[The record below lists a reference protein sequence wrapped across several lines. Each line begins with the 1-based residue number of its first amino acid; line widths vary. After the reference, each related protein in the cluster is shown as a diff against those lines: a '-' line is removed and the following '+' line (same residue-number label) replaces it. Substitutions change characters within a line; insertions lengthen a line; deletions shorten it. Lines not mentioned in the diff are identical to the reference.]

1 MKQLSPAASLVAF
14 LAIFGVTF
22 AGLWHM
28 TRPAPLEDAEPEK
41 ITMEPI
47 IVTHVPNYGSVPDF
61 TLLDQD
67 ENRITKADL
76 AGKLWVASFIFTSCA
91 GTCPVMAGRC
101 QQLQASLPDD
111 TLLVSFSVDPARDT
125 PAVLREWGAKFGR
138 DPAKWSLVTGDF
150 PQIFQL
156 MRKGF
161 ELETENPLMHS
172 SGFVLVD
179 RYGNRR
185 GYYEALEK
193 DEMPR
198 LIRDIN
204 LVLAEKSPPMPMLSP
219 APTSTATGHA
229 QQPAPAP
236 AAP

>member
-14 LAIFGVTF
+14 LVIFGATF
-22 AGLWHM
+22 AGLWRW
-28 TRPAPLEDAEPEK
+28 TRPAPAPPAPPET
-41 ITMEPI
+41 IVMDPI
-47 IVTHVPNYGSVPDF
+47 VVTHVPNYGTTPDF
-61 TLLDQD
+61 TLIDQD
-67 ENRITKADL
+67 GNRITKGDL
-76 AGKLWVASFIFTSCA
+76 AGKLWIANFIFTSCA

-111 TLLVSFSVDPARDT
+111 VWLVSFSVDPARDT
-125 PAVLREWGAKFGR
+125 PKVLTEWGAKFGR
-138 DPAKWSLVTGDF
+138 DPAKWKLVTGDF
-150 PQIFQL
+150 PQLFQL

-198 LIRDIN
+198 LIRDVN
-204 LVLAEKSPPMPMLSP
+204 LVLAEKSPPLPMLQP
-219 APTSTATGHA
+219 APTGTGAGHPE
-229 QQPAPAP
+229 Q
-236 AAP
+236 